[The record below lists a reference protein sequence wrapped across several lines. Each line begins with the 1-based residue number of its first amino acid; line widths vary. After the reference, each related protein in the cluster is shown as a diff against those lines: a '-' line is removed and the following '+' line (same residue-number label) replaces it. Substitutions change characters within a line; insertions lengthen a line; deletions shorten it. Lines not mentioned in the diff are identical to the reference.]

1 MIDSSD
7 IREILFRV
15 SKTIIIPSFGN
26 LAKKQISYKNGV
38 DIVTDIDIA
47 VEQELNNQLSKLIK
61 NSNFIGEEIYSKD
74 PSILKYY
81 LSDEYC
87 WTVDPIDG
95 TKNFAK
101 SKERFAVMVA
111 LTKNKKIIQSF
122 IFKPMTNDFMYADKS
137 GAYINDKKINLKKE
151 TLLENAIGSIS
162 TKYWDELT
170 KSKILSIK
178 HIFGEI
184 NSYGSIG
191 CEYFD
196 MALGLRDFT
205 LLSRLYPWD
214 HIPGVYIIRKS
225 GGHDCHFDKIEYKFY
240 QNSTNLIVSN
250 SEILSNKILK
260 LIEEK

>member
-7 IREILFRV
+7 IREILFNI
-15 SKTIIIPSFGN
+15 SKSVIIPSFGN
-26 LAKKQISYKNGV
+26 LAEKQISYKNGL

-47 VEQELNNQLSKLIK
+47 VELYLSKHLSKLIK
-61 NSNFIGEEIYSKD
+61 NSNFIGEEIYSKK

-95 TKNFAK
+95 TNNFAK
-101 SKERFAVMVA
+101 SKENFAVMVA
-111 LTKNKKIIQSF
+111 LTKNKTIVQTF
-122 IFKPMTNDFMYADKS
+122 IYKPITDDFMCADKN
-137 GAYINDKKINLKKE
+137 GTFLNNKKITLKKD
-151 TLLENAIGSIS
+151 TLIENAVGSMS
-162 TKYWDELT
+162 TKYWEDFIE
-170 KSKILSIK
+170 SKIISIK
-178 HIFGEI
+178 NSFREV

-196 MALGLRDFT
+196 IALGLRDFT

-214 HIPGVYIIRKS
+214 HIPGVYIVRRS
-225 GGHDCHFDKIEYKFY
+225 GGHDCHFDKKEYKFY
-240 QNSTNLIVSN
+240 ENSKNLVVSN
-250 SEILSNKILK
+250 SKVLSDKILK

>member
-1 MIDSSD
+1 MIDPND
-7 IREILFRV
+7 IKDILFNI
-15 SKTIIIPSFGN
+15 SKNIIIPSFGN
-26 LAKKQISYKNGV
+26 LLKKQISYKNGV
-38 DIVTDIDIA
+38 DIVTDIDIL
-47 VEQELNNQLSKLIK
+47 VEQNLSDKLSKLIK
-61 NSNFIGEEIYSKD
+61 NSNFIGEEIYSKN

-81 LSDEYC
+81 LSDKYC

-95 TKNFAK
+95 TNNFAN
-101 SKERFAVMVA
+101 SKEKFAVMVA

-122 IFKPMTNDFMYADKS
+122 IYKPMTDQFIYADKT
-137 GAYINDKKINLKKE
+137 GAYFDDKKIILKKNS
-151 TLLENAIGSIS
+151 LIENAVGSIS
-162 TKYWDELT
+162 SKYWDNSI

-178 HIFGEI
+178 DIFGQI

-214 HIPGVYIIRKS
+214 HIPGVYIVRKS
-225 GGHDCHFDKIEYKFY
+225 GGHDCHFDRLKYKFY
-240 QNSTNLIVSN
+240 KNSNNLIVSN
-250 SEILSNKILK
+250 SELLSNKILK

>member
-1 MIDSSD
+1 MINPNDL
-7 IREILFRV
+7 REILFNL
-15 SKTIIIPSFGN
+15 SKNIIIPSFGN
-26 LAKKQISYKNGV
+26 LKKNQITYKNGK
-38 DIVTDIDIA
+38 DIVTDIDVM
-47 VEQELNNQLSKLIK
+47 VEDELRKFLLKLVK
-61 NSNFIGEEIYSKD
+61 NSNFIGEEIYSKN

-95 TKNFAK
+95 TNNFAK
-101 SKERFAVMVA
+101 TKERFAVMVA

-122 IFKPMTNDFMYADKS
+122 IYKPMTDDFMCADNT
-137 GAYINDKKINLKKE
+137 GTFYEDKKISIKKKS
-151 TLLENAIGSIS
+151 LIENAVGSIS
-162 TKYWDELT
+162 TKFWNET
-170 KSKILSIK
+170 IKIKILNIK
-178 HIFGEI
+178 DNFKEI

-205 LLSRLYPWD
+205 LLSRLNPWD
-214 HIPGVYIIRKS
+214 HIPGVYIVRKS

-240 QNSTNLIVSN
+240 ENSNNLIVSN
-250 SEILSNKILK
+250 SEMLSNKILK